1 MKLHRVKV
9 TNVTDDEILVLKFQ
23 QPVSDTE
30 SIPVAPTLA
39 PRESTIAW
47 CNQVE
52 KIEITTSW

>member
-1 MKLHRVKV
+1 MKLHRVKI

-23 QPVSDTE
+23 QPVTDTE

-39 PRESTIAW
+39 PGESTTAW
-47 CNQVE
+47 CNPVE